1 MNDIVDVSVVVPHYQ
16 DLERLDRCLAAL
28 EQQSMARDRYEIIVA
43 DNMSACGPDAV
54 RCLIAGRARLVLAPG
69 DQAANRVRPAGC
81 LLYTSP
87 SPRDRG

>member
-54 RCLIAGRARLVLAPG
+54 RCLIAGRARLVLAPERG
-69 DQAANRVRPAGC
+69 AGPVS
-81 LLYTSP
+81 YTHLTLP
-87 SPRDRG
+87 TKRIV